1 MPHFRARYVGRD
13 GRRRS
18 VRLDAVDLASLSEH
32 IERNRKAFI
41 VDIRR
46 IERTRESL
54 ARLRVAPALLIAAL
68 DSLELMLS
76 SGVRINLALR
86 TVADCAPAGSA
97 RRLWTEMVRL
107 VEETGSLAEAVRTFP
122 RVFNPSMAGIVA
134 AHEAAGR
141 LTEGVRHIR
150 AYTAQM
156 LEIRREAVR
165 GSAYPVLVCTAGFA
179 AFLVLCLFTL
189 PRFSRMLGDIGVT
202 HLNRLTA
209 FFFGVSRIVAG
220 HPALVPLILAVPPA
234 LAWAARR
241 PALRPAFDA
250 ALLRLPVVRRAVE
263 AIAMARICVT
273 YRSVAESG
281 IRVVESLEFCA
292 AAAGN
297 AVYFRGLSRV
307 IAAVRDNASVGTGF
321 ERAGV
326 FAPEIV
332 LAVKSGEGSLTEV
345 FGRLADHYA
354 GEAKHRVAVA
364 LRMLEPLML
373 LLVLAWVFGVALAV
387 VLPVVEVVDEI
398 H

>member
-18 VRLDAVDLASLSEH
+18 VRLDAVDLGSLYDH
-32 IERNRKAFI
+32 IETSRKAFV

-46 IERTRESL
+46 VEGRRDSL
-54 ARLRVAPALLIAAL
+54 TRLRVAPAMLIAAL
-68 DSLELMLS
+68 DPLELMLS
-76 SGVRINLALR
+76 SGVRINMALR

-107 VEETGSLAEAVRTFP
+107 VEETGSLAEAVRKFP

-141 LTEGVRHIR
+141 LAKGVRHIR
-150 AYTAQM
+150 DYTAQM
-156 LEIRREAVR
+156 QEIRREAVR
-165 GSAYPVLVCTAGFA
+165 GSAYPVIVCVAAFA

-189 PRFSRMLGDIGVT
+189 PRFSRMLSEIGVT
-202 HLNRLTA
+202 HVNRITT
-209 FFFGVSRIVAG
+209 FFFAVSRAITG
-220 HPALVPLILAVPPA
+220 HPSLVPLILGVPPV
-234 LAWAARR
+234 LLWIARR
-241 PALRPAFDA
+241 PGLKPAFDA
-250 ALLRLPVVRRAVE
+250 ALLRMPVVRRAVE

-273 YRSVAESG
+273 YRAVSESG
-281 IRVVESLEFCA
+281 IRVVESLEFCS

-297 AVYFRGLSRV
+297 VVFSRGLNGV
-307 IAAVRDNASVGTGF
+307 IAAVRDNASVGSGF

-326 FAPEIV
+326 FPPEVV
-332 LAVKSGEGSLTEV
+332 LAVKSGEGSLAEV

-354 GEAKHRVAVA
+354 GEATHRVAMA

-387 VLPVVEVVDEI
+387 VLPVVEVVNEI
-398 H
+398 R